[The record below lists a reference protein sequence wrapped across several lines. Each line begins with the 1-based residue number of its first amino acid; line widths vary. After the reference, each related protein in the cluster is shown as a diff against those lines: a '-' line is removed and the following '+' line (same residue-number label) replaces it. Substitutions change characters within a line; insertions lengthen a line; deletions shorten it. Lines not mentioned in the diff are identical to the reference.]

1 MDIRIKKT
9 KESITNAFL
18 ELRSRKPLEKI
29 TVKELCEKAMI
40 NKSTFY
46 SHYTDVYDLSEQLE
60 NEVVEAVLSNLSE
73 QSGSQSSDYV
83 TELFHALLSYDHLIK
98 ILFSGDR
105 QGRLLTVLKPQLQ
118 KLFLPLYQE
127 HSNSPEKAAILLN
140 FCINGCYCAFM
151 ENRSYGDE
159 FVIQVLSEINDTIVS
174 ML

>member
-18 ELRSRKPLEKI
+18 ELRSRRPLEKI

-60 NEVVEAVLSNLSE
+60 NEVVESVLSNLTMPSDLKTSE
-73 QSGSQSSDYV
+73 FV
-83 TELFHALLSYDHLIK
+83 NELFHALLSCDRLIN
-98 ILFSGDR
+98 ILFTGDR
-105 QGRLLTVLKPQLQ
+105 QGRLLKVLKPRLQ
-118 KLFLPLYQE
+118 KMFLPYYLE
-127 HSNSPEKAAILLN
+127 HTDSPERANILLN
-140 FCINGCYCAFM
+140 FSINGCYYAFM
-151 ENRSYGDE
+151 ENRAYGDD
-159 FVIQVLSEINDTIVS
+159 FVIQVLGEINDSIIR